1 MCNFDIFQ
9 PLFKGGKN
17 FPSISI
23 KESESTETNNLMIV
37 GQSNQHLHQN
47 YLHSQQNKTFSSPS
61 PDFSVS
67 PSSSSTSNNSNIP
80 QQPKDTTIRPDVIT
94 PNANDISYQTVS
106 SSLHTKAIRP
116 PTRRSRWKSQ
126 QNLSVSSV
134 GHPYP
139 TNNQYVNQP
148 LPNNFPVCQQSMHQ
162 NHLVLSNPLVAAS
175 CCLHQHQDPF
185 GNIYFVP
192 QKPALDLGLCRGCR
206 RLYAS
211 SPMIQNPSSLAGVS
225 TELKYFF
232 LQPFSPIH
240 QCVTTLIRVIA
251 NAKKIDK
258 GKSVLKS
265 VN

>member
-1 MCNFDIFQ
+1 VYDFDIFQ

-23 KESESTETNNLMIV
+23 KESQSAETNNLMIV

-67 PSSSSTSNNSNIP
+67 TSSSSPSNNSNIQ
-80 QQPKDTTIRPDVIT
+80 QQPKDISARPDVIT
-94 PNANDISYQTVS
+94 PNANDTSYQGIS
-106 SSLHTKAIRP
+106 SSLQTKAIRP
-116 PTRRSRWKSQ
+116 PTRRARSWKSQ
-126 QNLSVSSV
+126 QNISVSGV
-134 GHPYP
+134 GNPYP
-139 TNNQYVNQP
+139 TNNQYINQP
-148 LPNNFPVCQQSMHQ
+148 LPNHFPVCQQSMHQ

-211 SPMIQNPSSLAGVS
+211 SPMIQNPSLAGVS
-225 TELKYFF
+225 KKLMYYFSSIIHTT
-232 LQPFSPIH
+232 SPTSNNPNWSD
-240 QCVTTLIRVIA
+240 CYCRTKT
-251 NAKKIDK
+251 NKE
-258 GKSVLKS
+258 KSVL
-265 VN
+265 